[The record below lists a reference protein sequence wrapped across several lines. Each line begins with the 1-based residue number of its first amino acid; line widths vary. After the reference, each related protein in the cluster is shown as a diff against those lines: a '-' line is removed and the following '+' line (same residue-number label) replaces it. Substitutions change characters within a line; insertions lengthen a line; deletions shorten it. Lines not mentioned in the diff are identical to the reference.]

1 MLPQNTRESALRRE
15 EFHQTL
21 QHWLDESFDNFV
33 GDPDSHAGPAW
44 LWVRHGG
51 SHFHLD
57 AGSTRAGV
65 RRYLRVVADNGGDV
79 HWFTPAPET
88 GTPCRVAVGPER
100 QVIEGFEF
108 HRHHGN
114 R

>member
-21 QHWLDESFDNFV
+21 RTWLDESFDDRV
-33 GDPDSHAGPAW
+33 GDSDGHAGPAW

-51 SHFHLD
+51 SHFHLN
-57 AGSTRAGV
+57 AGSTRTGV
-65 RRYLRVVADNGGDV
+65 RQYLRVVAENGGDA
-79 HWFTPAPET
+79 HWSTQD
-88 GTPCRVAVGPER
+88 GLLDRVAVGPDR
-100 QVIEGFEF
+100 QVIAGFDF
-108 HRHHGN
+108 YRYAAG